1 MLDWDQVR
9 RALKDER
16 LPALVVDLGAFDRN
30 VERIAGAAMAAGKTI
45 RVGSKSIRSVALVS
59 RVLAHGPAFAGVL
72 AFTYDEAAFLLEQLG
87 PGSQRGD
94 VLVAYPSVQP
104 ALLKRFA
111 VAARGARRALA
122 VIDALEH
129 LEALHEVASE
139 VGPIAAVID
148 LDVSLRRAG
157 LHLGVR
163 RSPLR
168 SGEDVA
174 RLLRESVRFPNLR
187 IEGLLA
193 YEAHIAGLPGAGVA
207 QRAFRSMAIPDVRE
221 LRAQAVAA
229 LRAAGVEQ
237 PLVNAGGTGSLHA
250 SLADPSATE
259 VTVGSG
265 FLCSHL
271 FDGASA
277 LGLEPAIF
285 VALEVGRIPDAQHVT
300 ANGGGYVASGEAG
313 ASRLPQP
320 YLPEGMK
327 LLSME
332 GAGEVQT
339 PLSIGAAA
347 RAPRIGDPVLL
358 RPAKAGEI
366 AERFAEHLWLEGDRI
381 THRTPTYRGQGQT
394 FL

>member
-9 RALKDER
+9 RALKGER
-16 LPALVVDLGAFDRN
+16 LPALLVDGAAFDRN
-30 VERIAGAAMAAGKTI
+30 VERVASAALRAGKTV
-45 RVGSKSIRSVALVS
+45 RVGSKSIRSLALLE

-72 AFTYDEAAFLLEQLG
+72 AFTYDEAAFLLPRLA
-87 PGSQRGD
+87 PAQRD
-94 VLVAYPSVQP
+94 VLVAYPSVQRAP
-104 ALLKRFA
+104 LARFA
-111 VAARGARRALA
+111 AAAADAQRALA

-129 LEALHEVASE
+129 LEALHEVHRE
-139 VGPIAAVID
+139 RPIDAVID

-168 SGEDVA
+168 SGADVA
-174 RLLRESVRFPNLR
+174 RLLEASARFPSVRVV
-187 IEGLLA
+187 GLLA
-193 YEAHIAGLPGAGVA
+193 YEAHIAGLPGKGPA
-207 QRAFRSMAIPDVRE
+207 QRAFRSMATPAVR
-221 LRAQAVAA
+221 A
-229 LRAAGVEQ
+229 LRAEAVGAMRAAGIDR
-237 PLVNAGGTGSLHA
+237 PLVNAGGTGSLLA
-250 SLADPSATE
+250 SLADPHATE

-271 FDGASA
+271 FDGASE

-285 VALEVGRIPDAQHVT
+285 VALEVGRVPDAQHVT

-313 ASRLPQP
+313 PSRLPRP
-320 YLPEGMK
+320 YLPEGMA
-327 LLSME
+327 LLGME

-339 PLSIGAAA
+339 PLSIAGAA

-381 THRTPTYRGQGQT
+381 TRRTPTYRGLGQT